1 MRNNKIIVQKL
12 DEALDYLYKQE
23 QEIKPFLEILNKI
36 LLKKIKQEEVT
47 IDKAFEMYH
56 KIHEQYT
63 NSVLLITKI
72 KEIIEFK
79 L

>member
-1 MRNNKIIVQKL
+1 MKRTDVISKKL
-12 DEALDYLYKQE
+12 DEALDYLYRQE
-23 QEIKPFLEILNKI
+23 QEIKPFLDILSKI
-36 LLKKIKQEEVT
+36 MNKKIKEEEIT

-63 NSVLLITKI
+63 NSILLITKI

-79 L
+79 V